1 MLGQSFTARK
11 GQGQDSNVGSGCHSQ
26 NRAISCLEREQSL
39 GHVGGA
45 GGLPLPPVP

>member
-11 GQGQDSNVGSGCHSQ
+11 GQGHDSNVGCGRHSQ
-26 NRAISCLEREQSL
+26 NWAISCLEREQSL
-39 GHVGGA
+39 RHVGGA